1 MALAADLVLFPDVS
15 CWAVVEALVVP
26 NMAARPTGSP
36 ADLACVSATVRP
48 CVPVSCTYVSLSLC
62 ACACVCAWPCA
73 SACVSACTCVHVH
86 VQDEAFAL
94 WIEQWGKLYD
104 EESPSRMIIQ
114 YIHDNYFLV
123 NLVDNDFPLDNCLWQ
138 VVEDTFELLNR
149 PSSE

>member
-1 MALAADLVLFPDVS
+1 MDLVLFPDAS
-15 CWAVVEALVVP
+15 CWAVVEALVMP
-26 NMAARPTGSP
+26 NMTARPTGSP
-36 ADLACVSATVRP
+36 VNLACVSVTVRP
-48 CVPVSCTYVSLSLC
+48 CVPVSLYVRVPVSVL
-62 ACACVCAWPCA
+62 VPRA
-73 SACVSACTCVHVH
+73 SACVSACTRVHVH

-104 EESPSRMIIQ
+104 EESPSRIIIQ

-138 VVEDTFELLNR
+138 VLEDTFELLNT